1 MESLQ
6 RSRENERKLWEECKK
21 KFREKIVLVMNDL
34 FNCKEQIKEFDINP
48 QQIFQEILE
57 LCEKRVSSL
66 LLKVNDQ
73 TSKKINRIT
82 ADFKEENLKLKK

>member
-1 MESLQ
+1 
-6 RSRENERKLWEECKK
+6 
-21 KFREKIVLVMNDL
+21 MNDL

-82 ADFKEENLKLKK
+82 ADFKEENLKLKKQNEQQNLKLKEQNEKIKLSF